1 MSLFFAPS
9 RKLAAARLER
19 GGPRIYDPRERIAL
33 GAFDL
38 LLRAASP
45 LLGLRPPR
53 DSLDVRD
60 VKRILAL
67 RLDRLGDLL
76 TTLPALK
83 ALRRAAPGAHLELA
97 VGSWNEPIARRL
109 PFVDSVRIVD
119 TPWAAWGARGKK
131 VRFQDARKALQ
142 GDPPDLDIDLAIDFQ
157 GDVRVLLLMAS
168 TRAKLRA
175 GYGDTGGAYLLTHR
189 GRWDETKS
197 WYWQNLELVRALFPD
212 VDNDFSPVNFVTPED
227 RELAKPLI
235 GASSRPLVGIHP
247 SAGRALK
254 QWEVEKFAS
263 LADKLSARARV
274 IVTGASADR
283 ALVETIVS
291 KATSKPETLLG
302 SGLATFA
309 AVVERFDVFVTGDT
323 GPMHL
328 AHAVGTPNVAIF
340 GPSDPVRYGPPDN
353 AAVWRRV
360 VRQPVYCSPC
370 NMIRRPPTECARA
383 TAPECI
389 AGISVEQ
396 VLDAVTEALASPT
409 GASGAN

>member
-19 GGPRIYDPRERIAL
+19 GGSRIYDPRERVAL

-45 LLGLRPPR
+45 LLGLRPRR
-53 DSLDVRD
+53 DDLDVRD

-67 RLDRLGDLL
+67 RLDRLGDFL

-83 ALRRAAPGAHLELA
+83 ALRAAAPGAHLELA

-119 TPWAAWGARGKK
+119 TPWAAWGKK
-131 VRFQDARKALQ
+131 VRFQDARKALR
-142 GDPPDLDIDLAIDFQ
+142 GDTPDLAIDFQ

-168 TRAKLRA
+168 THAKLRA
-175 GYGDTGGAYLLTHR
+175 GYGDTGGGYLLTHR

-197 WYWQNLELVRALFPD
+197 WYWQNLELVRALYPD
-212 VDNDFSPVNFVTPED
+212 VPDELSPVNFVTRKD
-227 RELAKPLI
+227 REQAKPLL
-235 GASSRPLVGIHP
+235 GTASRPLIGIHP

-254 QWEVEKFAS
+254 QWELEKFAA
-263 LADKLSARARV
+263 LADELSVRARV
-274 IVTGASADR
+274 IVTGASGDR
-283 ALVETIVS
+283 ALVETIAN
-291 KATSKPETLLG
+291 KATSKPETLVG
-302 SGLATFA
+302 TDLATFA

-328 AHAVGTPNVAIF
+328 SHAVGTRNVAIF

-353 AAVWRRV
+353 TEPDAVWRRV

-370 NMIRRPPTECARA
+370 NMIRRPPTECAHA

-396 VLDAVTEALASPT
+396 VLDAVIEAL
-409 GASGAN
+409 GANDS

>member
-19 GGPRIYDPRERIAL
+19 GGPRIYDPRERIVL
-33 GAFDL
+33 GAFDV
-38 LLRAASP
+38 LLRLLSP
-45 LLGLRPPR
+45 ALRLRPER
-53 DSLDVRD
+53 DRLDVRD
-60 VKRILAL
+60 LKRILAL
-67 RLDRLGDLL
+67 RLDRLGDFL

-83 ALRRAAPGAHLELA
+83 ALRDAAPDAHLELA

-109 PFVDSVRIVD
+109 PFIDSVRIVD
-119 TPWAAWGARGKK
+119 TPWAAWGKK
-131 VRFQDARKALQ
+131 VRFQDARQALR
-142 GDPPDLDIDLAIDFQ
+142 GHLEETPDLAIDFQ
-157 GDVRVLLLMAS
+157 GDVRVLLLMAT

-175 GYGDTGGAYLLTHR
+175 GYDNTGGRYLLTHR
-189 GRWDETKS
+189 GRWDEKKS

-212 VDNDFSPVNFVTPED
+212 AESDLRPVNFVTPED
-227 RELAKPLI
+227 REQAKPLI
-235 GASSRPLVGIHP
+235 GESSRPLVGIHP

-254 QWEVEKFAS
+254 QWELEKFAA
-263 LADKLSARARV
+263 LADRLSARARV
-274 IVTGASADR
+274 ILTGASGDR
-283 ALVETIVS
+283 ALVETIVA
-291 KATSKPETLLG
+291 KATSKPETLVG
-302 SGLATFA
+302 NELATFA

-328 AHAVGTPNVAIF
+328 SHAVGTPNVAIF

-353 AAVWRRV
+353 DAVWRRV

-396 VLDAVTEALASPT
+396 VLDAVKDALGAARASD
-409 GASGAN
+409 